1 MAIHGI
7 FHATRRLTPP
17 VSAARARGSP
27 RSWGSL
33 RDEPQ
38 EASPAVLHCQ
48 QPKKKNE
55 KKKTANMGELYGII
69 VVTIVDLTM
78 KHEE

>member
-1 MAIHGI
+1 M
-7 FHATRRLTPP
+7 ATRRLTPP

-48 QPKKKNE
+48 QPKKKPA
-55 KKKTANMGELYGII
+55 KMGELYGII

>member
-1 MAIHGI
+1 M
-7 FHATRRLTPP
+7 ATRRLTPP

-27 RSWGSL
+27 RYWGSL

-38 EASPAVLHCQ
+38 EASPAVLHFQ
-48 QPKKKNE
+48 QPKKKR
-55 KKKTANMGELYGII
+55 KKTANMGELCGII

>member
-1 MAIHGI
+1 MA
-7 FHATRRLTPP
+7 ARRLTPP

-38 EASPAVLHCQ
+38 EASPAVLHFQ
-48 QPKKKNE
+48 QPKKKR
-55 KKKTANMGELYGII
+55 KKNSKHGGI
-69 VVTIVDLTM
+69 M
-78 KHEE
+78 WNYSSYNS